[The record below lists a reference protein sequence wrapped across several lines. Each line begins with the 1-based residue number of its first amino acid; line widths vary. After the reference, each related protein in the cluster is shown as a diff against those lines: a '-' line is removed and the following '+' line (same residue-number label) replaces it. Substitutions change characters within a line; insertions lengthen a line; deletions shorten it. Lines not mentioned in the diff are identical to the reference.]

1 MNNVVIAMGIL
12 LYMSSSL
19 HLQMQCEQ
27 AFFEKKALH
36 ADADEAAVSAA
47 LTGRCRTEKIK
58 GKKKDRR
65 MILEQGK
72 AYAAVKEALLLNEK
86 KGKQARIVNV
96 SCSGRDSPQVYVK
109 LERDGIQAES
119 CYQWTKGKR
128 KGKKEGVQYM
138 LHKVKA

>member
-27 AFFEKKALH
+27 AFFEKKALR

-58 GKKKDRR
+58 GKKKKKI
-65 MILEQGK
+65 MVLEQGK

-86 KGKQARIVNV
+86 KEKRAQIVSV
-96 SCSGRDSPQVYVK
+96 TCSGRDSPLVYVK
-109 LERDGIQAES
+109 LERDGIRAES
-119 CYQWTKGKR
+119 CYQWTKRTGGDKN
-128 KGKKEGVQYM
+128 GNAQYV
-138 LHKVKA
+138 LHKVRV

>member
-47 LTGRCRTEKIK
+47 LTGRCEKKKTK
-58 GKKKDRR
+58 GKKKNLC
-65 MILEQGK
+65 MVLEEGN
-72 AYAAVKEALLLNEK
+72 AYAAVKESLLLNEK
-86 KGKQARIVNV
+86 EGKRTRIVTV
-96 SCSGRDSPQVYVK
+96 SCSGRDSPRVYVK

-119 CYQWTKGKR
+119 CYQWTRRTGKDR
-128 KGKKEGVQYM
+128 KGRAQYV
-138 LHKVKA
+138 LQKVKA